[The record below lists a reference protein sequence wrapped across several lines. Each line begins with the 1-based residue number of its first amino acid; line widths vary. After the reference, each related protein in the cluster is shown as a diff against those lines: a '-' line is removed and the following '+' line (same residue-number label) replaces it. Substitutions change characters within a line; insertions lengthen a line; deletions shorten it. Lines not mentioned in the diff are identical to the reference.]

1 MAKTKK
7 RTKTPFVGRRKNSNL
22 SRTTKPVIEEATR
35 EQAETEM
42 TNEGPKLGLSASATK
57 MKFFGIDLSTEVEKA
72 TTQTSD
78 EDSDCYLIVQKS
90 SLMELFAK
98 TACSECGTQ
107 GICFKMDAHKLSGFV
122 SNGSLTCPHC
132 EKTLSNEYL
141 CIRLGNSTSIGCPFE
156 INV

>member
-1 MAKTKK
+1 
-7 RTKTPFVGRRKNSNL
+7 
-22 SRTTKPVIEEATR
+22 
-35 EQAETEM
+35 
-42 TNEGPKLGLSASATK
+42 

-107 GICFKMDAHKLSGFV
+107 GICFNMDAHKLSGFV
-122 SNGSLTCPHC
+122 PNGSLTCPHC

-141 CIRLGNSTSIGCPFE
+141 CKRLGNSTSTRCPFE
-156 INV
+156 INVLSTSAFRGIGCGHSAMKNGCS